1 MAPSPA
7 AVLRSPPIQFFPF
20 FLLSAVKR
28 DKVLFSALKSFP
40 EDLQSCPSPDFTEC
54 LTTII
59 QHLSLGSIKYH
70 ARAQSQITP
79 NWRNSEQVKSCL
91 RGQTSTTLLSSGV
104 SADIEIDRFENS
116 SETWNATS
124 NTSYQF
130 QPYKYLL
137 DLVLD

>member
-70 ARAQSQITP
+70 ARAQSQIYTQL
-79 NWRNSEQVKSCL
+79 EKF
-91 RGQTSTTLLSSGV
+91 GTGKELLERSNFNY
-104 SADIEIDRFENS
+104 SAIFRRISRH
-116 SETWNATS
+116 
-124 NTSYQF
+124 
-130 QPYKYLL
+130 
-137 DLVLD
+137 